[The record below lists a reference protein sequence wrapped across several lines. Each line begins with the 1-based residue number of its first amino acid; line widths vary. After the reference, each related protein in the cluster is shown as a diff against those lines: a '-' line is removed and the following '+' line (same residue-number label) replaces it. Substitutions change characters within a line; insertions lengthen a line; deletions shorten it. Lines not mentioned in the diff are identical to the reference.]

1 MTSHRPRRLPVRLSL
16 RTGVAAALASG
27 LLLAG
32 CSATNPIETSKPY
45 DPSDGIGATLGDVR
59 ASNLMI
65 VSEGVGKPGVLLGAF
80 TNDGDEDV
88 TLTIAFGGVDAAEGA
103 EPSADPASID
113 LPAGETVLLSNAV
126 DGGDLQVVNERV
138 AVTATPAAPGD
149 LAAIAVSS
157 DVSGGTTL
165 RVPVL
170 DGTLPDYASVLPTPE
185 A

>member
-45 DPSDGIGATLGDVR
+45 DPSDGIGAALGDVR

-113 LPAGETVLLSNAV
+113 LPAGETVLLTSTEN
-126 DGGDLQVVNERV
+126 GDLKVVTERV